1 MKSLICLALMLGA
14 LTACSAVPFS
24 PQDKKTITAIQPK
37 LPVVPVSIQR
47 QAAQEMKAGTCPAE
61 NKIINACLSVVDQAR
76 IGQK

>member
-1 MKSLICLALMLGA
+1 MKSLICLALTLGA
-14 LTACSAVPFS
+14 LTGCSAVPFS

-61 NKIINACLSVVDQAR
+61 AKIINACLSVVDQAR